1 MLWSQRARANTQER
15 QTFPCTSS
23 KWKEPKWWMHSIL
36 ILLFCY
42 YKSPN
47 PSDITCHTATELTG
61 NLEMY
66 PVFCHPA
73 PPQVMRLHA
82 YCFLYLRKL
91 ILFCSVLLFLFFFH
105 LVKLRSHCLSPRYDL
120 PVNSEIPCACQSS
133 QNPRSLWALGSL
145 SPPSK
150 WKHTEGRKSI
160 PATSLAIGFRS
171 AG

>member
-1 MLWSQRARANTQER
+1 MLWSQRAHANTQER
-15 QTFPCTSS
+15 QTFPRTFS

-91 ILFCSVLLFLFFFH
+91 ILFCSALLCSCFFFIWSNCG
-105 LVKLRSHCLSPRYDL
+105 LIV
-120 PVNSEIPCACQSS
+120 
-133 QNPRSLWALGSL
+133 WALGMICLWTLRYLVLVKALRTLVAFGSL
-145 SPPSK
+145 VHCLLHPNENIQKAGKASLRPP
-150 WKHTEGRKSI
+150 W
-160 PATSLAIGFRS
+160 L
-171 AG
+171 